1 MYMRAIAR
9 IFFLF
14 IIFCV
19 CFEFLLQKQTVI
31 FKKSTKNM
39 PKENVELDSAL
50 FRLTKH
56 TKSVKITPV
65 IMPTEKERFY
75 TGE

>member
-1 MYMRAIAR
+1 MDMRAIAR
-9 IFFLF
+9 IFFYLLF
-14 IIFCV
+14 FCV
-19 CFEFLLQKQTVI
+19 CFEFSLQKQTVI
-31 FKKSTKNM
+31 FKKCTKNM